1 MKNDL
6 FMRKRLSRIYSFQMF
21 FVVTFFV
28 LSCGLASCLDEAE
41 EKVEID
47 NSAPAQVSDV
57 QAVAGPGEVNLSWS
71 IPASKSFM
79 YTKVEYTDVKGK
91 RQYQIVSKE
100 SVDADGRCSAK
111 ISGFVNTEPVK
122 FSLYACAVKGNNL
135 GPVEM
140 EATPGAPAFIAVA
153 QSVSIEPDEG
163 CALVNYSNE
172 FSVSAFIELDY
183 HATSDAS
190 KSGMVSIEAPAN
202 TTGSQWVRFSSADSF
217 IAGEECI
224 VSIKG
229 KDLVGNTSES
239 RQVTVT
245 PVPVDKVSRTD
256 WSFPGYDDNSDSQ
269 TNGYSSQE
277 TKGEGGT
284 PNGRV
289 IAMIDGN
296 VNTFWHATWK
306 SKGTTY
312 PHWFILDMGKN
323 VKVSSVELLRRQG
336 KNGAKCQTGQQFYVC
351 AEENAKDPAN
361 PDNWEWEDQGAYS
374 FNASLETPQAYR
386 MKGIPSVR
394 YIKVYFG
401 EKYKGVGDQAMLAE
415 INVYTVK

>member
-79 YTKVEYTDVKGK
+79 YTKVEYTDVKG
-91 RQYQIVSKE
+91 
-100 SVDADGRCSAK
+100 
-111 ISGFVNTEPVK
+111 
-122 FSLYACAVKGNNL
+122 NNL

-163 CALVNYSNE
+163 GALVNYSNE

-386 MKGIPSVR
+386 MKGTPSVR